1 LSKNQV
7 GVDQPSSE
15 NEYLGQEVQ
24 DDAVFLPG
32 KAHHAPSTGS
42 DHVNDHIE
50 RMNVQGM
57 QTDRGQNRKS
67 TEIFEISHQL
77 CLKDRERKP
86 SSRSVYFHEDNLR
99 FDCSVS
105 RNVIRIEHVGPQ
117 TLTFFFTPVIAR
129 AQPVAIHCEPGEEE

>member
-15 NEYLGQEVQ
+15 DENLWQKIQYDTIL
-24 DDAVFLPG
+24 FPG
-32 KAHHAPSTGS
+32 EAYHTPSTGS

-67 TEIFEISHQL
+67 TEIFEISHPHF
-77 CLKDRERKP
+77 LKDGEPKP
-86 SSRSVYFHEDNLR
+86 SSRSVYFHEDNFR
-99 FDCSVS
+99 FDC
-105 RNVIRIEHVGPQ
+105 
-117 TLTFFFTPVIAR
+117 PVPR
-129 AQPVAIHCEPGEEE
+129 